1 MSIAGASCSRLQVSS
16 CAAAAGAAMHS
27 ISFLSTSLRREGW
40 NVSFG
45 NGSLP
50 RSLFT
55 RGSRRLYG
63 ATRLWARA
71 ASSSSPFSEQ
81 RKSSDLNLTPERLQK
96 FNELVKEVVETAINT
111 GPRGAFRLYQGIEA
125 AASVGAEWLIELS
138 RNMQKSRDSRFLQDW
153 SPGPMQLRQLF
164 ERLGATYIKL
174 GQFIAST
181 PTLFPAEYV
190 TEFQNCLDKTPSVPF
205 SKIKAIIRQELG
217 CPLEEVYEFVDEV
230 PLASAS
236 VAQVHAARLRGSRKE
251 VVIKVLK
258 PGVEDILTTDLNFL
272 YIAARVLEFLNPQLS
287 STSLVGIMADI
298 RASILEEVD
307 FCKEA
312 TNIESFRNYLNVM
325 GLMDQAAA
333 PFVYSHCSS
342 RYVLTMERFFG
353 VPLTDLNSLKSIVP
367 NPEATLITALNVWF
381 GSLVAC
387 ETFHADV
394 HAGNVL
400 VLNDGRVGFIDFG
413 IVGHISPSTW
423 GALETFLTSIG
434 SQDYFAMAT
443 SLRQMGATDYELD
456 IAKFSK
462 DLEKIFLSLQELDSD
477 VLITAAGGPRSTTI
491 SAAIA
496 IDEQQINALLLDV
509 IRVSE
514 AYGIRFPREF
524 GLLLKQLLYF
534 DRYTR
539 LLAPDLNILKDK
551 RIAIQHGRGV
561 N

>member
-1 MSIAGASCSRLQVSS
+1 MSIAGASCSRLQ
-16 CAAAAGAAMHS
+16 
-27 ISFLSTSLRREGW
+27 EGW